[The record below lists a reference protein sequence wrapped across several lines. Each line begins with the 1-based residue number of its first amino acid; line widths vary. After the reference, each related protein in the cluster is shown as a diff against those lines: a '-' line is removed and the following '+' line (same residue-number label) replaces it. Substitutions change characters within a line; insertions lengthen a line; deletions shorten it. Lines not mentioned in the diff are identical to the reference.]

1 VLRQDPHIYWTMVI
15 MLGWVVGVLMQIVAG
30 AIARTRD

>member
-1 VLRQDPHIYWTMVI
+1 VLREDPHIYWTMMI

-30 AIARTRD
+30 AIARTRA